1 MADANKDVKTAA
13 GATSNPCI
21 MVVFGAGGDL
31 AKRKLLPALYN
42 LEVEKLLPDNF
53 AVVGFGRR
61 TFSHEDFRKYCSDSL
76 GEFLGGKIDAEVQ
89 KRLVARMYFHGG
101 DFDDAATFGPLK
113 SLLEKVDGER
123 KTGGN
128 YLFYMA
134 TAPDYFAEIVKQLQG
149 IGLTEEK
156 DGKWRR
162 VVVEKPFGRDLESA
176 KALNAELLKALDET
190 QIYRIDHYL
199 GKETVQNILAFRFAN
214 GIFEPI
220 WNRRYIDHIQITVAE
235 TVGVE
240 LRGDYYEKA
249 GALRDMVP
257 NHIFSLISLVGM
269 EPPSS
274 FDADIVRDEQT
285 KVLRA
290 LPPMS
295 KADVAERV
303 VRGQYGEGMAEG
315 AKAPAYRAEQRVSP
329 TSNTE
334 TYIAM
339 KVLIENWRWADVP
352 FYFRTGK
359 RLQERVTEVVV
370 QFRRAPLM
378 LFHQMDGG
386 RLPPNQL
393 ILRIQPTEGISMRLS
408 AKVPGPIV
416 KLSPVEMDFRYED
429 YFSARPSTGYERLL
443 YDAMIGDATL
453 FQRADTVELAWSVVQ
468 PIIDAWASQPPTDF
482 PNYAAG
488 TWGPHAAEELI
499 ARDGRARKW
508 CEDCASE
515 HARTAGAAK

>member
-1 MADANKDVKTAA
+1 
-13 GATSNPCI
+13 

-31 AKRKLLPALYN
+31 AKRKLMPALYN
-42 LEVEKLLPDNF
+42 LETENLLPEKCG
-53 AVVGFGRR
+53 VVGFGRR
-61 TFSHEDFRKYCSDSL
+61 SWDHEDFRKYCSDAL
-76 GEFLGGKIDAEVQ
+76 QEFLGSNIDEAVK
-89 KRLVARMYFHGG
+89 KRLVERLYFHGG
-101 DFDDAATFGPLK
+101 NFDDKATFGPLK
-113 SLLEKVDGER
+113 SLLEQVDKER
-123 KTGGN
+123 GTGGN
-128 YLFYMA
+128 YLFYLA
-134 TAPDYFAEIVKQLQG
+134 TGPDYFGQIVDQLHG

-162 VVVEKPFGRDLESA
+162 VVVEKPFGRDLASA
-176 KALNAELLKALDET
+176 KALNAELLKSLNEK

-199 GKETVQNILAFRFAN
+199 GKETVQNILAFRFGN

-220 WNRRYIDHIQITVAE
+220 WNRRYIDHVQITVAE

-240 LRGDYYEKA
+240 LRGDYYDKA

-257 NHIFSLISLVGM
+257 NHIFQIITLIGM

-290 LPPMS
+290 LAPMS
-295 KADVAERV
+295 AKDVAERV
-303 VRGQYGEGMAEG
+303 VRGQYGDGMAEG
-315 AKAPAYRAEQRVSP
+315 ARAPAYRAEQRVAP
-329 TSNTE
+329 TSATE
-334 TYIAM
+334 TFIAM

-352 FYFRTGK
+352 FYVRTGK
-359 RLQERVTEVVV
+359 RLKERITEVVI

-378 LFHQMDGG
+378 LFHQTDGG

-393 ILRIQPTEGISMRLS
+393 IIRIQPKEGISIRLS
-408 AKVPGPIV
+408 AKTPGPIV

-453 FQRADTVELAWSVVQ
+453 FQRADAVELAWSVVQ
-468 PIIDAWASQPPTDF
+468 PILDAWAAHAPADF
-482 PNYAAG
+482 PNYPAG
-488 TWGPHAAEELI
+488 TWGPSAAAELI
-499 ARDGRARKW
+499 ARDGHGRAW
-508 CEDCASE
+508 CESCSHE
-515 HARTAGAAK
+515 HAGVDGSAQ

>member
-1 MADANKDVKTAA
+1 MEPNKNPKS
-13 GATSNPCI
+13 GPGGESCPCI

-42 LEVEKLLPDNF
+42 LETEKLLPEKF

-61 TFSHEDFRKYCSDSL
+61 SWAHEDFRKYCSDAL
-76 GEFLGGKIDAEVQ
+76 GEFLGGKIDEAVR
-89 KRLVARMYFHGG
+89 KRLVERLYFHGG
-101 DFDDAATFGPLK
+101 NFDDKATFAPLK
-113 SLLEKVDGER
+113 DLLEKTDKER
-123 KTGGN
+123 ETGGN
-128 YLFYMA
+128 YLFYFA
-134 TAPDYFAEIVKQLQG
+134 TGPDFFGEIVDRLHE

-162 VVVEKPFGRDLESA
+162 VVVEKPFGHDLASA
-176 KALNAELLKALDET
+176 KALNAELLKSLDES

-199 GKETVQNILAFRFAN
+199 GKETVQNILAFRFGN

-220 WNRRYIDHIQITVAE
+220 WNRRYIDHVQITVAE

-257 NHIFSLISLVGM
+257 NHIFQIITLVGM

-285 KVLRA
+285 KLLRA
-290 LPPMS
+290 LAPMS
-295 KADVAERV
+295 ESDVAERV

-315 AKAPAYRAEQRVSP
+315 AKAAAYRAEPRVAKDSA
-329 TSNTE
+329 TE
-334 TYIAM
+334 TFVAM

-352 FYFRTGK
+352 FYVRTGK
-359 RLQERVTEVVV
+359 RLQERITEVVI

-378 LFHQMDGG
+378 LFHQTDGG

-393 ILRIQPTEGISMRLS
+393 IIRIQPKEGISLRLS

-416 KLSPVEMDFRYED
+416 KLSPVEMDFKYED

-468 PIIDAWASQPPTDF
+468 PILDAWASHPPAEF

-488 TWGPHAAEELI
+488 TWGPREAAELI
-499 ARDGRARKW
+499 TRDGRGRAW
-508 CEDCASE
+508 CDA
-515 HARTAGAAK
+515 

>member
-1 MADANKDVKTAA
+1 MDSKINAKPGP
-13 GATSNPCI
+13 GAESCPCI

-31 AKRKLLPALYN
+31 AKRKLMPALYN
-42 LEVEKLLPDNF
+42 LETENLLPEKF

-61 TFSHEDFRKYCSDSL
+61 SWDHEDFRKYCSDAMQ
-76 GEFLGGKIDAEVQ
+76 EFLGGKVDEAVRS
-89 KRLVARMYFHGG
+89 RLVARLYFHGG
-101 DFDDAATFGPLK
+101 HFDDAGTFGPLK
-113 SLLEKVDGER
+113 SLLEQVDKER
-123 KTGGN
+123 GTDGN

-134 TAPDYFAEIVKQLQG
+134 TAPDYFGEIVDQLHA

-162 VVVEKPFGRDLESA
+162 VVVEKPFGRDLPSA
-176 KALNAELLKALDET
+176 KALNAELLKSLNEK

-199 GKETVQNILAFRFAN
+199 GKETVQNILAFRFGN

-220 WNRRYIDHIQITVAE
+220 WNRRYIDHVQITVAE

-240 LRGDYYEKA
+240 MRGDYYDKA

-257 NHIFSLISLVGM
+257 NHIFQIITLIGM

-274 FDADIVRDEQT
+274 FDADMVRDEQT
-285 KVLRA
+285 KVLHA
-290 LPPMS
+290 LAPMS
-295 KADVAERV
+295 EKDVAERV
-303 VRGQYGEGMAEG
+303 VRGQYGDGTAEG
-315 AKAPAYRAEQRVSP
+315 AAAPAYCAEQRVDPKSA
-329 TSNTE
+329 TE
-334 TYIAM
+334 TFIAM

-352 FYFRTGK
+352 FYIRTGK
-359 RLQERVTEVVV
+359 RLKERITEVVI

-378 LFHQMDGG
+378 LFHQADGG

-393 ILRIQPTEGISMRLS
+393 IIRIQPKEGISIRLS
-408 AKVPGPIV
+408 AKTPGPIV
-416 KLSPVEMDFRYED
+416 KLSPVQMDFRYED

-453 FQRADTVELAWSVVQ
+453 FQRADAVELAWSVVQ
-468 PIIDAWASQPPTDF
+468 PILDAWAAYPPADF

-488 TWGPHAAEELI
+488 TWGPSAAIELI
-499 ARDGRARKW
+499 TRDGHGRVW
-508 CEDCASE
+508 CE
-515 HARTAGAAK
+515 T

>member
-1 MADANKDVKTAA
+1 MVELKENAKPAA
-13 GATSNPCI
+13 GAASGPCI

-42 LEVEKLLPDNF
+42 LASENLLPDNF
-53 AVVGFGRR
+53 AVIGFGRR
-61 TFSHEDFRKYCSDSL
+61 EFSHEDFRKYCSDAL
-76 GEFLGGKIDAEVQ
+76 QEFLGAEIGEAVRT
-89 KRLVARMYFHGG
+89 RLVERLYFHGG
-101 DFDDAATFGPLK
+101 NFDDKATFGPLK
-113 SLLEKVDGER
+113 SLIEKVDGER

-128 YLFYMA
+128 YLFYLA
-134 TAPDYFAEIVKQLQG
+134 TAPDFFAEIVRQLHE

-162 VVVEKPFGRDLESA
+162 VVVEKPFGRDLASA
-176 KALNAELLKALDET
+176 KALNSDLLKALKEK

-199 GKETVQNILAFRFAN
+199 GKETVQNILAFRFGN
-214 GIFEPI
+214 GIFEPV

-240 LRGDYYEKA
+240 LRGGYYEEA

-257 NHIFSLISLVGM
+257 NHIFQIITLVGM

-290 LPPMS
+290 IAPMG
-295 KADVAERV
+295 KGDVAERV
-303 VRGQYGEGMAEG
+303 VRGQYGEGLVDG
-315 AKAPAYRAEQRVSP
+315 AKVTGYRAEQRVSP
-329 TSNTE
+329 TSTTE
-334 TYIAM
+334 TFVAM
-339 KVLIENWRWADVP
+339 KLLIENWRWADVP
-352 FYFRTGK
+352 FYVRTGK
-359 RLQERVTEVVV
+359 RLLERTTEVVI

-378 LFHQMDGG
+378 LFHQPKDG

-393 ILRIQPTEGISMRLS
+393 IIRIQPKEGISMRFS

-416 KLSPVEMDFRYED
+416 NLSPVQMDFRYED
-429 YFSARPSTGYERLL
+429 YFSAKPSTGYERLL

-453 FQRADTVELAWSVVQ
+453 FQRADTVEVAWSVVQ
-468 PIIDAWASQPPTDF
+468 PILDAWAAQAPGDF
-482 PNYAAG
+482 PNYASG
-488 TWGPHAAEELI
+488 TWGPSAAAELI
-499 ARDGRARKW
+499 ARDGHGRVW
-508 CEDCASE
+508 SNF
-515 HARTAGAAK
+515 

>member
-1 MADANKDVKTAA
+1 MESIQSAKA
-13 GATSNPCI
+13 GPGNASCPCI
-21 MVVFGAGGDL
+21 MIVFGAAGDL

-42 LEVEKLLPDNF
+42 LEEERLLPDNF
-53 AVVGFGRR
+53 AVVGFARR
-61 TFSHEDFRKYCSDSL
+61 AYSHEDFRKYCSEAL
-76 GEFLGGKIDAEVQ
+76 QEFLGGKIDAEVQ
-89 KRLVARMYFHGG
+89 KRLVERLYFHGG
-101 DFDDAATFGPLK
+101 NFDDSATYAPLK

-134 TAPDYFAEIVKQLQG
+134 TAPEFFADIVRQLRE
-149 IGLTEEK
+149 IGLTEER

-162 VVVEKPFGRDLESA
+162 VVVEKPFGRDLASA
-176 KALNAELLKALDET
+176 KALNTELLKALDET

-199 GKETVQNILAFRFAN
+199 GKETVQNILAFRFGN

-220 WNRRYIDHIQITVAE
+220 WNRRYIDHVQITVAE
-235 TVGVE
+235 SVGVE
-240 LRGDYYEKA
+240 LRGGYYDGA

-257 NHIFSLISLVGM
+257 NHIFQIITLIGM

-290 LPPMS
+290 LAPMS

-303 VRGQYGEGMAEG
+303 VRGQYGEGVSEG
-315 AKAPAYRAEQRVSP
+315 AKAPAYRAEQRVAP

-334 TYIAM
+334 TFVAM

-359 RLQERVTEVVV
+359 RLEERVTDVVV

-378 LFHQMDGG
+378 LFHQTDGG

-393 ILRIQPTEGISMRLS
+393 ILRIQPQEGISMRFS

-468 PIIDAWASQPPTDF
+468 PILDAWASQPPADF

-488 TWGPHAAEELI
+488 TWGPGAADELI
-499 ARDGRARKW
+499 ARDGHARKW
-508 CEDCASE
+508 CEDCANE
-515 HARTAGAAK
+515 HARTGGAAK

>member
-1 MADANKDVKTAA
+1 LVREKAAREMEQRKNAKSAA
-13 GATSNPCI
+13 GGASCPCLL
-21 MVVFGAGGDL
+21 VVFGAGGDL

-42 LEVEKLLPDNF
+42 LETENLLPEEF

-61 TFSHEDFRKYCSDSL
+61 TWDHEDFRKYCSDAL
-76 GEFLGGKIDAEVQ
+76 QEFLGGKIDEAARSRLV
-89 KRLVARMYFHGG
+89 KRLYFHNGN
-101 DFDDAATFGPLK
+101 FDDKATFSPLK

-128 YLFYMA
+128 YLFYLA
-134 TAPDYFAEIVKQLQG
+134 TAPDFFAEIVRQLHD

-162 VVVEKPFGRDLESA
+162 VVVEKPFGRDLASA
-176 KALNAELLKALDET
+176 KALNAELLKALDEK

-199 GKETVQNILAFRFAN
+199 GKETVQNILAFRFGN

-220 WNRRYIDHIQITVAE
+220 WNRRYIDHVQITVAE

-257 NHIFSLISLVGM
+257 NHIFQIITLVGM

-290 LPPMS
+290 LAPMS
-295 KADVAERV
+295 KSDIAERV
-303 VRGQYGEGMAEG
+303 VRGQYGDGMVEG
-315 AKAPAYRAEQRVSP
+315 ARASAYRAEPRVAP
-329 TSNTE
+329 TSATE
-334 TYIAM
+334 TFVAM

-352 FYFRTGK
+352 FYVRTGK
-359 RLQERVTEVVV
+359 RLQERITEVVI

-378 LFHQMDGG
+378 LFHQTDGG
-386 RLPPNQL
+386 RMPPNQL
-393 ILRIQPTEGISMRLS
+393 ILRIQPKEGISLRLS

-416 KLSPVEMDFRYED
+416 KLSPVEMNFRYED

-468 PIIDAWASQPPTDF
+468 PILDAWAAHAPADF

-488 TWGPHAAEELI
+488 TWGPRAAAELI
-499 ARDGRARKW
+499 ARDGHGRLW
-508 CEDCASE
+508 CDA
-515 HARTAGAAK
+515 

>member
-1 MADANKDVKTAA
+1 MDSKKNANSAA
-13 GATSNPCI
+13 GGASCPCI
-21 MVVFGAGGDL
+21 LVVLGAGGDL

-42 LEVEKLLPDNF
+42 LETESLLPEKF

-61 TFSHEDFRKYCSDSL
+61 TWDHEDFRKYCSDAL
-76 GEFLGGKIDAEVQ
+76 QEFLGGKIDEAVR
-89 KRLVARMYFHGG
+89 KRLVERLYFHGG
-101 DFDDAATFGPLK
+101 NFDDKATFAPLK
-113 SLLEKVDGER
+113 SLLEQVDKER
-123 KTGGN
+123 GTGGN
-128 YLFYMA
+128 YLFYLA
-134 TAPDYFAEIVKQLQG
+134 TGPDFFGEIVQQLQG
-149 IGLTEEK
+149 VGLTEEK

-162 VVVEKPFGRDLESA
+162 VVVEKPFGRDLASA
-176 KALNAELLKALDET
+176 KALNSELLKALDER

-199 GKETVQNILAFRFAN
+199 GKETVQNILAFRFGN

-220 WNRRYIDHIQITVAE
+220 WNRRYIDHVQITVAE

-240 LRGDYYEKA
+240 MRGDYYEKA

-257 NHIFSLISLVGM
+257 NHIFQIITLVGM

-290 LPPMS
+290 LAPMS
-295 KADVAERV
+295 KSDIAERV
-303 VRGQYGEGMAEG
+303 VRGQYGDGMEGG
-315 AKAPAYRAEQRVSP
+315 ARVPGYRAEPRVAP
-329 TSNTE
+329 TSATE
-334 TYIAM
+334 TFVAM
-339 KVLIENWRWADVP
+339 KLLIENWRWADVP
-352 FYFRTGK
+352 FYVRTGK
-359 RLQERVTEVVV
+359 HLQERVTEVVI

-378 LFHQMDGG
+378 LFHQTDGG

-393 ILRIQPTEGISMRLS
+393 ILRIQPKEGISLRLS

-429 YFSARPSTGYERLL
+429 YFRARPSTGYERLL

-468 PIIDAWASQPPTDF
+468 PILDAWATHAPADF

-488 TWGPHAAEELI
+488 TWGPHAAAELI
-499 ARDGRARKW
+499 ARDGHGRAW
-508 CEDCASE
+508 CDA
-515 HARTAGAAK
+515 